1 MMRSLA
7 LHSIPTLNMMMT
19 RARKFGIGMA
29 ARCAWATAWTDHWV
43 VIKLDDAALAVYLCF
58 TLYAHFAA
66 SFVAVPEYEEED

>member
-1 MMRSLA
+1 
-7 LHSIPTLNMMMT
+7 
-19 RARKFGIGMA
+19 MA

-43 VIKLDDAALAVYLCF
+43 VIKLNDAALAVYLCF